1 MAWRKLPSTTTSRGP
16 GTLGGTPR
24 DFGSVFFGDCLPRD
38 VSQESGQLGRQQ
50 KQIRGLSDR
59 LSDRLS
65 ASLGRQVE
73 VDEGETTISLRQARE
88 TKLNLLNLLD
98 HMISYESY

>member
-16 GTLGGTPR
+16 GTLGGPLAECL
-24 DFGSVFFGDCLPRD
+24 GDCLPRD

-98 HMISYESY
+98 HMISYMIILN